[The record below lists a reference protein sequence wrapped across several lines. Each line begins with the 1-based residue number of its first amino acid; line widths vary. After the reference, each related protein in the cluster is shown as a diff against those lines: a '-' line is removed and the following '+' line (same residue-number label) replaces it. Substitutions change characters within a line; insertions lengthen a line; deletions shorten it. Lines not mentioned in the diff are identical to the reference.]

1 MQPIRALPACTP
13 DRGSATLADEASL
26 YRQLLDLVDGACVI
40 VDPRQGRLID
50 ANAAACSQLGY
61 DHAAF
66 LALSPEDLLED
77 GDSDAARRQLRAIW
91 RRRETTQRARLHH
104 RSGTLLEV
112 EVLVRRVCVNG
123 VSLLLVARQQR
134 SELLRIQN
142 QLMRTNLMLAE
153 AQKVAQIGSWE
164 MEHRTQDLIWSEE
177 TFRIFETT
185 PDRTTPTYAA
195 FLQFVHPEDRDL
207 VTMAFQESLDT
218 GRPYEVEHRL
228 LLPGGTVKV
237 VVERGT
243 TRFDGQRTPLRSIGT
258 VQDVTAF
265 NAVKVQLEHA
275 AFVDAVTELPNRN
288 ASLRHLHLLLREGS
302 GHRSVAVINLDLDH
316 FQAINDSFGMVVG
329 NRVLI
334 EASGKLRAELG
345 PEAWLARIG
354 SDEFLVIAPSIGSIG
369 AARQLAQRL
378 QACLAAP
385 HRIEEEFSVVAT
397 VSAGV
402 SVWPEHAVD
411 ATDLL
416 QAANTAMMEAKSRGS
431 QQLAVYSTVL
441 SMRITERIRLEQ
453 ELARAIDR
461 SQLALVFQPQVD
473 RERRVMGMEALLRWT
488 NGHGQAISPA
498 CFVPIAESTG
508 LIHAI
513 GDWVLEQAFQQLQD
527 WQRQDL
533 GLARL
538 AINLSAVQLEASQ
551 PPFHSR
557 IRAGLERHGIPPSRV
572 EFELTETA
580 IQRDPARVKQQL
592 GLLAEMGCRLAID
605 DFGTGYSSLE
615 VLHHLQLDTL
625 KIDRCFVDQLS
636 ERDTDRSILA
646 ATIAMARQLGLTTL
660 AEGVETEEQFSL
672 LEDLGCDL
680 FQGYLI
686 SPPIDAHAMGRVL
699 QVPHLLAG

>member
-1 MQPIRALPACTP
+1 LQPIRALPACTP
-13 DRGSATLADEASL
+13 DHGSATLVDEVSL

-40 VDPRQGRLID
+40 LDPREGRLID
-50 ANAAACSQLGY
+50 GNAAACSQLGY

-66 LALSPEDLLED
+66 LDLSPADLLE
-77 GDSDAARRQLRAIW
+77 GGHSEAVRRQLREIW
-91 RRRETTQRARLHH
+91 RLRESTQRARLLH
-104 RSGTLLEV
+104 RSGTVLEV

-134 SELLRIQN
+134 AELLRIQN

-164 MEHRTQDLIWSEE
+164 LEHRTQDLIWSEE

-185 PDRTTPTYAA
+185 PERTTPTYAA
-195 FLQFVHPEDRDL
+195 FLQFVHPDDRDL

-218 GRPYEVEHRL
+218 RRPYEVEHRL

-243 TRFDGQRTPLRSIGT
+243 TRFDGQKTPVRSIGT

-302 GHRSVAVINLDLDH
+302 GHRSVAVINLDFDH
-316 FQAINDSFGMVVG
+316 FQAINDSFGMGVG

-334 EASGKLRAELG
+334 EASRKLRAELG
-345 PEAWLARIG
+345 PQAWLARIG

-369 AARQLAQRL
+369 AAKQLAQKL
-378 QACLAAP
+378 QTSLAEP

-411 ATDLL
+411 ATGLL

-441 SMRITERIRLEQ
+441 SMRITERIRIEQ

-461 SQLALVFQPQVD
+461 DQLALVFQPQVD
-473 RERRVMGMEALLRWT
+473 GQRSVVGMEALLRWT
-488 NGHGQAISPA
+488 NGHGQTISPA

-508 LIHAI
+508 LIHSI
-513 GDWVLEQAFQQLQD
+513 GEWVLERALQQLNA
-527 WQRQDL
+527 WQYQ
-533 GLARL
+533 GLVPPRL
-538 AINLSAVQLEASQ
+538 AINLSAVQLEDGQ
-551 PPFHSR
+551 RPFHTR
-557 IRAGLERHGIPPSRV
+557 ISAAFERHGIHPSQV

-592 GLLAEMGCRLAID
+592 GLLAQMGCRLAID

-636 ERDTDRSILA
+636 ERDTDRSIVA

-672 LEDLGCDL
+672 LKDLGCDL

-686 SPPIDAHAMGRVL
+686 SRPIDAQATGRLL
-699 QVPHLLAG
+699 QAPNLSQG